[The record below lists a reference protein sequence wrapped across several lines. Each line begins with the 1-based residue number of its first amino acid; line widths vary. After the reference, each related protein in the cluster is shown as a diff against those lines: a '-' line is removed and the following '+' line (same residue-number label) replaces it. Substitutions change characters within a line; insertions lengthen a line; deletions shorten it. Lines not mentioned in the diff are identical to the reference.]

1 MRLFLLLIAGSILAA
16 GQNTSITPS
25 GTLSQGERDRAM
37 SYLHATQKQVT
48 DTIATLTPAQL
59 DFHAGPNRWSVG
71 DCLEHLALTETGLFG
86 MLKGQ
91 VMAAPIDSAGAPEK
105 VALTAGK
112 DDAVIKAISS
122 REVKVKAPEMFVPS
136 HKWKTTAETLAA
148 FRAARK
154 VTIAYVEK
162 TPAELRLHFT
172 EMPGML
178 MDGYQVILM
187 IGAHT
192 ERHLAQMKEAMAD
205 PAFPKK

>member
-1 MRLFLLLIAGSILAA
+1 
-16 GQNTSITPS
+16 
-25 GTLSQGERDRAM
+25 M
-37 SYLHATQKQVT
+37 SYLHATQKQVS

-91 VMAAPIDSAGAPEK
+91 VMASPAAPEK

-122 REVKVKAPEMFVPS
+122 REVKAKAPEMFVPS

-148 FRAARK
+148 FRAARR
-154 VTIAYVEK
+154 VTIAYVET
-162 TPAELRLHFT
+162 TPADLRLHFM
-172 EMPGML
+172 EMPGMV
-178 MDGYQVILM
+178 MDGYQLILM

>member
-1 MRLFLLLIAGSILAA
+1 MRLFLLLIATTLAG
-16 GQNTSITPS
+16 GQNTP
-25 GTLSQGERDRAM
+25 LSQGERDRAM
-37 SYLHATQKQVT
+37 SYLHATQKQVS

-91 VMAAPIDSAGAPEK
+91 VMASPAAPEK

-122 REVKVKAPEMFVPS
+122 REVKAKAPEMFVPS

-148 FRAARK
+148 FRAARRA
-154 VTIAYVEK
+154 TIAYVET

>member
-1 MRLFLLLIAGSILAA
+1 MRLLLLLIAGSILAE
-16 GQNTSITPS
+16 GQHTPITPS

-37 SYLHATQKQVT
+37 SYLHATQKQVS
-48 DTIATLTPAQL
+48 DTIASLTPAQL

-86 MLKGQ
+86 MLTGQ
-91 VMAAPIDSAGAPEK
+91 VMVSPAAPEK
-105 VALTAGK
+105 MALTVGK
-112 DDAVIKAISS
+112 DDVVIKTISS
-122 REVKVKAPEMFVPS
+122 REVKAKAPEMFVPS

-154 VTIAYVEK
+154 ETIAYTQT
-162 TPAELRLHFT
+162 TPAELRLHF
-172 EMPGML
+172 MKIPGGL
-178 MDGYQVILM
+178 MDGYQVLLM

-205 PAFPKK
+205 PAFPKN

>member
-1 MRLFLLLIAGSILAA
+1 MRLFPLLIAATTLVVA
-16 GQNTSITPS
+16 QNTPPPPH

-37 SYLHATQKQVT
+37 SYLHATQKQVS
-48 DTIATLTPAQL
+48 DTIAALTPAQL

-91 VMAAPIDSAGAPEK
+91 VMASPMGSPGAPEK
-105 VALTAGK
+105 MALTAGK
-112 DDAVIKAISS
+112 DEAVIQAISS
-122 REVKVKAPEMFVPS
+122 REVKAKAPEMFVPS

-154 VTIAYVEK
+154 ETIAYTQT
-162 TPAELRLHFT
+162 TPAELRLHF
-172 EMPGML
+172 MPIPGGL
-178 MDGYQVILM
+178 LDGYQVILM

-192 ERHLAQMKEAMAD
+192 ERHLAQMKEVMAD

>member
-91 VMAAPIDSAGAPEK
+91 VMAAPAAPEK
-105 VALTAGK
+105 MALTAGK

-122 REVKVKAPEMFVPS
+122 REVKAKAPEMFVPS

-162 TPAELRLHFT
+162 TPAELRMHFT

>member
-1 MRLFLLLIAGSILAA
+1 MRLFLLLTATTLVWS
-16 GQNTSITPS
+16 QNSPS
-25 GTLSQGERDRAM
+25 PTTTGILSQGERDRAM

-48 DTIATLTPAQL
+48 DTIASLTAAQL
-59 DFHAGPNRWSVG
+59 DFHAGPKQWSVG

-91 VMAAPIDSAGAPEK
+91 VMASPAAPEK
-105 VALTAGK
+105 MALTAGK
-112 DDAVIKAISS
+112 DEAVIKTISS
-122 REVKVKAPEMFVPS
+122 REVKAKAPEMFVPS

-154 VTIAYVEK
+154 ETIAYVEK
-162 TPAELRLHFT
+162 SPADLRLHFM
-172 EMPGML
+172 EMPGMV

-192 ERHLAQMKEAMAD
+192 ERHLAQMKEVMANA
-205 PAFPKK
+205 AFPKK